1 MMHPCVCPQSLR
13 RDEKGFVRTEN
24 IYMRNIIANKKPG
37 LLIRLTSFT
46 VKAQTLL
53 RPWELGGDE
62 NGFVRTEIIDTRNI
76 IANKKPGLLIRLK
89 SFSAKAA

>member
-13 RDEKGFVRTEN
+13 SDEKGFVRTEN

-37 LLIRLTSFT
+37 LLIRLTSFA

-62 NGFVRTEIIDTRNI
+62 NGFVRSEIIDTRNI
-76 IANKKPGLLIRLK
+76 IVNNTPGLTIRLK
-89 SFSAKAA
+89 SFAEEAD